1 MNFLAN
7 KAEYITQKYAAPL
20 SSAPAR
26 IMLSFA
32 AMVICLEL
40 LILWQIVQPTSLL
53 FREPTQA
60 PRLEEDRV
68 GILKRF

>member
-7 KAEYITQKYAAPL
+7 KIEYITREDVTPP
-20 SSAPAR
+20 SSMPVR
-26 IMLSFA
+26 IILAFA

-40 LILWQIVQPTSLL
+40 LILWQIVQPAVLL